1 MGKDGKRY
9 LIVFVVPYL
18 KATTSVAL
26 FHALAKKQIEC
37 IVITEPSDTCVSL
50 GYFDN
55 ANRFLD
61 FNYCKTNNIPII
73 RRYTGGGTVLLHPGQ
88 IFYQFIFSKS
98 NKTIPFK
105 MENVYKYF
113 SNIIIEVYKS
123 LGINAF
129 YKPIADITLND
140 KKISGQGAGDIENM
154 LVFVGNILMDFDFD
168 MMANIISYV
177 KDKKSFKELLEK
189 NITTLRKEG
198 LNLSKDSIIN
208 AFIDVLKDRFGHIE
222 ISVLPEYIWDLSK
235 KIEIELTSYD
245 VITED
250 TGKEHKVFKIK
261 ENYFIDPKTLERV
274 IL

>member
-1 MGKDGKRY
+1 MDKDGKRY
-9 LIVFVVPYL
+9 LIVFVVPHL

-61 FNYCKTNNIPII
+61 FNYCKTHNIPII
-73 RRYTGGGTVLLHPGQ
+73 RRYTGGGTVILHPGQ

-105 MENVYKYF
+105 IENVYKYF
-113 SNIIIEVYKS
+113 SNIVIEVYKS

-129 YKPIADITLND
+129 YKPIADIVVND
-140 KKISGQGAGDIENM
+140 KKVSGQGAGDIENM

-168 MMANIISYV
+168 TMANIVSYI
-177 KDKKSFKELLEK
+177 KDKNNFKTILK
-189 NITTLRKEG
+189 DNITTIKRENINVAKE
-198 LNLSKDSIIN
+198 DIVN
-208 AFIDVLKDRFGHIE
+208 AFIDVLRGKFSNLE
-222 ISVLPEYIWDLSK
+222 ILSLPEDILDFARSL
-235 KIEIELTSYD
+235 ETDLTSYA

-250 TGKEHKVFKIK
+250 TGKEHMIFKIK
-261 ENYFIDPKTLERV
+261 ENYFIDPNTLERV

>member
-1 MGKDGKRY
+1 MDN
-9 LIVFVVPYL
+9 IE
-18 KATTSVAL
+18 ATTSVAL
-26 FHALAKKQIEC
+26 FHAIAKKQIEC
-37 IVITEPSDTCVSL
+37 IVIVEPSNKCVSL

-55 ANRFLD
+55 AICFLD
-61 FNYCKTNNIPII
+61 FNYCKTHNIPII
-73 RRYTGGGTVLLHPGQ
+73 RRQTGGGTVLLHESQ

-105 MENVYKYF
+105 MENVYKFF
-113 SNIIIEVYKS
+113 SNIVIEVYKS

-129 YKPIADITLND
+129 YKPTADIILND

-168 MMANIISYV
+168 TMANIISYI
-177 KDKKSFKELLEK
+177 KDKKAFKELLEK

-222 ISVLPEYIWDLSK
+222 ISVLPEDIWDLSK
-235 KIEIELTSYD
+235 KIEIELSSEEA
-245 VITED
+245 IKED
-250 TGKEHKVFKIK
+250 TGKEHKAFKIK
-261 ENYFIDPKTLERV
+261 EDFFVDPQTLSPIKV
-274 IL
+274 

>member
-1 MGKDGKRY
+1 
-9 LIVFVVPYL
+9 
-18 KATTSVAL
+18 
-26 FHALAKKQIEC
+26 
-37 IVITEPSDTCVSL
+37 
-50 GYFDN
+50 
-55 ANRFLD
+55 
-61 FNYCKTNNIPII
+61 
-73 RRYTGGGTVLLHPGQ
+73 
-88 IFYQFIFSKS
+88 
-98 NKTIPFK
+98 
-105 MENVYKYF
+105 
-113 SNIIIEVYKS
+113 
-123 LGINAF
+123 
-129 YKPIADITLND
+129 
-140 KKISGQGAGDIENM
+140 M

-198 LNLSKDSIIN
+198 LNLSKDSIVD

-222 ISVLPEYIWDLSK
+222 ISVLPKDIWDLSK

>member
-1 MGKDGKRY
+1 LGKDGKRY

-61 FNYCKTNNIPII
+61 FNCCKTHNIPII

-88 IFYQFIFSKS
+88 VFYQFIFSKS

-105 MENVYKYF
+105 MEDVYKYF

-129 YKPIADITLND
+129 YRAIADIVVND

-168 MMANIISYV
+168 TMANIISYV
-177 KDKKSFKELLEK
+177 KDKHRFKTILKEH
-189 NITTLRKEG
+189 ITTIKDENINIAKEDVV
-198 LNLSKDSIIN
+198 NV
-208 AFIDVLKDRFGHIE
+208 FIDVLRSKFSNLE
-222 ISVLPEYIWDLSK
+222 ILSLPQDILDFAKSL
-235 KIEIELTSYD
+235 EIELTSYD

-261 ENYFIDPKTLERV
+261 ENYFIDPNTLERV

>member
-1 MGKDGKRY
+1 MGKDGERY
-9 LIVFVVPYL
+9 LIVFVAPYL

-37 IVITEPSDTCVSL
+37 IVITEPSDVCVSL

-61 FNYCKTNNIPII
+61 FNYCKTHNIPII

-113 SNIIIEVYKS
+113 SNIVIEVYKS

-129 YKPIADITLND
+129 YKPIADIVVND

-154 LVFVGNILMDFDFD
+154 LVFVGNLLMDFDFD
-168 MMANIISYV
+168 MMANIVSYV
-177 KDKKSFKELLEK
+177 KNKDMFKKILKEH
-189 NITTLRKEG
+189 ITTIKLENINVAKE
-198 LNLSKDSIIN
+198 DIVN
-208 AFIDVLKDRFGHIE
+208 AFIDVLRTKFSNLE
-222 ISVLPEYIWDLSK
+222 ILYLPQDILDVA
-235 KIEIELTSYD
+235 KILETELTSHD

-261 ENYFIDPKTLERV
+261 ENYFIDPNTLERV